1 MCAIHFLI
9 CASTRGSGL
18 FFTKLS
24 LHAQVYYL
32 DSIDFGSHN
41 VQAHGYPRIAHYSK
55 EKIKEL
61 IELDKSR
68 DPNPSSIVYGATQVF
83 IFLPLHKHTVW
94 TLI

>member
-1 MCAIHFLI
+1 MCQYTGIWSF
-9 CASTRGSGL
+9 

-32 DSIDFGSHN
+32 DSIDVGSHN

-83 IFLPLHKHTVW
+83 IFFTFA
-94 TLI
+94 